1 MKPIRPV
8 MRPEAGLP
16 AFRKAVAAK
25 YTRQFGRP
33 FTEQNVM
40 AAAGGVEGVI
50 LSFMTVLNP
59 GDEVIIPDP
68 AYTCYQG
75 QAELLGAKV
84 GPCPPEGGARFP
96 SPA

>member
-1 MKPIRPV
+1 
-8 MRPEAGLP
+8 
-16 AFRKAVAAK
+16 
-25 YTRQFGRP
+25 
-33 FTEQNVM
+33 M

-84 GPCPPEGGARFP
+84 VRVP
-96 SPA
+96 